1 MKRCIR
7 CGARAVKPR
16 TGKGRTTRYRT
27 MPFLRIPEAVLIPT
41 CGRCGS
47 EYLDEKTCEELSP
60 QLHKVYLASLRTRV
74 RLAIDILS
82 QHIPQRRLERILGL
96 SQGYLSRLRAGTGN
110 PSPEL
115 VSHLALLCHD
125 APRSLERLQRFWTL
139 PDDEW
144 ITVPTIRPSHREVG
158 DGHDQQ
164 TSRTNNA

>member
-16 TGKGRTTRYRT
+16 TGRGRTTRYRT

-60 QLHKVYLASLRTRV
+60 LLHTVYLACLRTRV
-74 RLAIDILS
+74 RQSIEFLS
-82 QHIPQRRLERILGL
+82 RHISQRHLEQLLGL
-96 SQGYLSRLRAGTGN
+96 SQGYISRLRAGAGN

-115 VSHLALLCHD
+115 VSHLALLCDD
-125 APRSLERLQRFWTL
+125 APRSLERLQRFWAL
-139 PDDEW
+139 PDEGW
-144 ITVPTIRPSHREVG
+144 LTPTSRPSRREI
-158 DGHDQQ
+158 Q
-164 TSRTNNA
+164 TGEGT

>member
-1 MKRCIR
+1 MRKCVR

-27 MPFLRIPEAVLIPT
+27 MPYLRIPDAALIPT
-41 CGRCGS
+41 CARCGS

-60 QLHKVYLASLRTRV
+60 LLHKVYLECLRTRV
-74 RLAIDILS
+74 RLAIDFLS
-82 QHIPQRRLERILGL
+82 RHISQCRLERILGL
-96 SQGYLSRLRAGTGN
+96 SQGYLSRLRAGAGN

-125 APRSLERLQRFWTL
+125 APRSLSRLQRFWTL

-144 ITVPTIRPSHREVG
+144 HPEGSPAPHSDSYR
-158 DGHDQQ
+158 
-164 TSRTNNA
+164 RTTKQEDSQ

>member
-27 MPFLRIPEAVLIPT
+27 MPFLRIPEAALIPT

-60 QLHKVYLASLRTRV
+60 QLHNVYLASLRTRV

-96 SQGYLSRLRAGTGN
+96 SQGYLSRLRAGAGN

-115 VSHLALLCHD
+115 VSHLALLCDD
-125 APRSLERLQRFWTL
+125 APRSLERLQRFWAL
-139 PDDEW
+139 PDEGW
-144 ITVPTIRPSHREVG
+144 LTPTRPSRREI
-158 DGHDQQ
+158 Q
-164 TSRTNNA
+164 TGEGT

>member
-1 MKRCIR
+1 MKKCIR

-27 MPFLRIPEAVLIPT
+27 MPFLRIPDAALIPT
-41 CGRCGS
+41 CARCGS

-60 QLHKVYLASLRTRV
+60 QLHNVYLACLRTRV

-82 QHIPQRRLERILGL
+82 RHIPQRRLERLLGL
-96 SQGYLSRLRAGTGN
+96 SQGYLSRLRAGAGN

-125 APRSLERLQRFWTL
+125 APRSLSRLQRFWTL

-144 ITVPTIRPSHREVG
+144 PPEGSPAPHSDSYR
-158 DGHDQQ
+158 
-164 TSRTNNA
+164 RTTKQEEDSE